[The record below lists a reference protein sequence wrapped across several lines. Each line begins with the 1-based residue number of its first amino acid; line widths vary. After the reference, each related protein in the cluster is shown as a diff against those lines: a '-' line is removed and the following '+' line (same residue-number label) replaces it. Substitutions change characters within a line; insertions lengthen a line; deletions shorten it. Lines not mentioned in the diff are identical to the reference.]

1 MDMQFIQNMIANGSM
16 TVAQRL
22 LASGMN
28 VNCLR
33 TNATLQKDEWLV
45 LDRAIIDVAQNRL
58 RVYRD
63 VIERGLVLAL
73 TNGLGKTV
81 LESENVG
88 DMRRAQVSMDGVT
101 VGENDAVNYETVGIP
116 LPFIH
121 KDYTISIRKLNASR
135 NEGEAL
141 DTTQARLST
150 RKIAEEQELM
160 LLNGFGITTATY
172 TIYGYTNF
180 PQRNTVTLVKDWD
193 DVTITGANIVA
204 DVLAM
209 KQALI
214 DAKFFGPYALYIPT
228 AYETPLDEEALDRA
242 LDQLAAEGVEALAV
256 CFLFSYL
263 NPDHEM
269 RVSEKIEKR
278 FPGMY
283 TSISSQVIPQ
293 IKEFDRLST
302 TVVNSYVGPVFG
314 KYLANLKER
323 LSSYQEAKD
332 VLVMQ
337 SNGGVAPIEDSSRM
351 AVRAILSGPAGGVNG
366 AAAYGR
372 LLDQPNIIAFDM
384 GGTSTDISLIQNG
397 VPHLTTEKFEAGWK
411 IAVPMI
417 DIHTMG
423 AGGGSIASVG
433 PGGILHVGP
442 ESAGADPG
450 PACYGKGGTLPTVTD
465 ASLLLG
471 YLDSNNFLGGQAK
484 LDRQLSERALEEHVA
499 EPLGLS
505 TAEAAHGVSR
515 VVSAAIAEG
524 IRLMSVHRGV

>member
-1 MDMQFIQNMIANGSM
+1 MDMQFIQNMIANGNM

-33 TNATLQKDEWLV
+33 TNATLLKDEWLV

-101 VGENDAVNYETVGIP
+101 VGENDAVNYEVVGIP

-121 KDYTISIRKLNASR
+121 KDYQISIRKLNASR

-180 PQRNTVTLVKDWD
+180 PQRNTVTLTKNWD
-193 DVTITGANIVA
+193 DGTKTGAEILA

-228 AYETPLDEEALDRA
+228 AYETPLDEDFSTAKGSDTIRERILRVTSIDSVMVIDQMTANNVILVQLTEDVVRVIEGLPLTNVEWSSPGNMIFHFKIMTITVPQIRA
-242 LDQLAAEGVEALAV
+242 DQEGNSGIAHLAA
-256 CFLFSYL
+256 
-263 NPDHEM
+263 
-269 RVSEKIEKR
+269 
-278 FPGMY
+278 
-283 TSISSQVIPQ
+283 
-293 IKEFDRLST
+293 
-302 TVVNSYVGPVFG
+302 
-314 KYLANLKER
+314 
-323 LSSYQEAKD
+323 
-332 VLVMQ
+332 
-337 SNGGVAPIEDSSRM
+337 
-351 AVRAILSGPAGGVNG
+351 
-366 AAAYGR
+366 
-372 LLDQPNIIAFDM
+372 
-384 GGTSTDISLIQNG
+384 
-397 VPHLTTEKFEAGWK
+397 
-411 IAVPMI
+411 
-417 DIHTMG
+417 
-423 AGGGSIASVG
+423 
-433 PGGILHVGP
+433 
-442 ESAGADPG
+442 
-450 PACYGKGGTLPTVTD
+450 
-465 ASLLLG
+465 
-471 YLDSNNFLGGQAK
+471 
-484 LDRQLSERALEEHVA
+484 
-499 EPLGLS
+499 
-505 TAEAAHGVSR
+505 
-515 VVSAAIAEG
+515 
-524 IRLMSVHRGV
+524 